1 MSFNIKPIDPLVKDF
16 YADDTMHDILVTKDI
31 QLYLDYVYN
40 KYKSIKKEEKIQE
53 INQQEIKEEVIYDS
67 NNYKKQMLE
76 CIWANIMILED
87 TINKF
92 K

>member
-31 QLYLDYVYN
+31 QDYLDYIYN
-40 KYKSIKKEEKIQE
+40 KYKSIKQE
-53 INQQEIKEEVIYDS
+53 ANQEIKQEVIYDS
-67 NNYKKQMLE
+67 NKYKKQMLE
-76 CIWANIMILED
+76 CIWSNIMILEE
-87 TINKF
+87 TVNKF